1 MREIKIPA
9 ATMLEDIVSVSVI
22 QGVSVNVSV
31 STGRMVTQQ
40 YLAPSPGKS
49 GLVPATRDVFEATG
63 DLTGYSVSGDDYAE
77 LMSAGPSWSPS
88 KPAGVFRID
97 DLWHY
102 IDKYRVAL

>member
-9 ATMLEDIVSVSVI
+9 ATMLEDIVSVSVT

-31 STGRMVTQQ
+31 ATGHIVTRQF
-40 YLAPSPGKS
+40 LGPSKEYGGPIA
-49 GLVPATRDVFEATG
+49 ATREVFEATG
-63 DLTGYSVSGDDYAE
+63 NLTGYSVSGDDYVE

-102 IDKYRVAL
+102 IDKYRATP